1 MAETAGNP
9 FLVTEMLRTPLDA
22 ADAPIPVGVQEL
34 VVGRLGRLGDTAIDL
49 LGAAV
54 AGASFELDL
63 VAAAAGLDEVATLD
77 ALDAALGSGLVAE
90 ETAERYRFP
99 HDIVRR
105 TLVAQLSGARRRALH
120 ARLAEAIESQRAD
133 RLHAYTAILA
143 HHTSSAAGL
152 GRPTGGP
159 LVAPPPPRRPSA
171 GRWSR
176 PSGWNA
182 RRWRTCRRTMAASG
196 PRCSPTW
203 RWPCW
208 PPVIPAGS
216 QP

>member
-1 MAETAGNP
+1 T
-9 FLVTEMLRTPLDA
+9 LRTPLDA

-49 LGAAV
+49 LRAA
-54 AGASFELDL
+54 AGAGAGVEADL
-63 VAAAAGLDEVATLD
+63 VPAAAGLDEVATLD

-143 HHTSSAAGL
+143 HHTSSGGGPR
-152 GRPTGGP
+152 GRPRGGP
-159 LVAPPPPRRPSA
+159 RVACRRRPGDRAPGA
-171 GRWSR
+171 GRGR
-176 PSGWNA
+176 
-182 RRWRTCRRTMAASG
+182 
-196 PRCSPTW
+196 
-203 RWPCW
+203 
-208 PPVIPAGS
+208 PAGTPGAGARAGGRW
-216 QP
+216 QPAGRGAHR